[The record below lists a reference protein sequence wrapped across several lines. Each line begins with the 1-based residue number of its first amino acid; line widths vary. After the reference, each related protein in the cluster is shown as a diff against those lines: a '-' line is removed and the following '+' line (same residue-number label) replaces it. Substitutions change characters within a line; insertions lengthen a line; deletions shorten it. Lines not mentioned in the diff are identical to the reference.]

1 MRAHYIFALSSIAN
15 SHPQGVVYMAND
27 EGDCTE
33 VLRVSDP
40 IKALLL
46 RNEKDI
52 LVVLTDTMMLSQ
64 HAISPDGSLSLISE
78 VESH

>member
-1 MRAHYIFALSSIAN
+1 
-15 SHPQGVVYMAND
+15 MAND